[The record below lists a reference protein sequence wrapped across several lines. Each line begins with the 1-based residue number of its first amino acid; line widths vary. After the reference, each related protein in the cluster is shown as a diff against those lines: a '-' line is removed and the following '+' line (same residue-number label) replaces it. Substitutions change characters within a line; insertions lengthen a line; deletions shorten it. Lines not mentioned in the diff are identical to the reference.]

1 MFSISLLPPYV
12 DVGPDGQRLGEI
24 VVGTFRERFAACW
37 RHDESPSVLEAE
49 WATSLQQL
57 LHGKSSVALRT
68 DPRFA
73 WILYR
78 EDRKVYVQ
86 QQGLFPHWEG
96 SLDSDGTIESVPPR
110 RTLTDEGER
119 ISEWQTTVEDIR
131 DFLTLDKTV

>member
-1 MFSISLLPPYV
+1 MFSIKILRS
-12 DVGPDGQRLGEI
+12 DVATGPDGQRLGEI
-24 VVGTFRERFAACW
+24 VVGTFRERFAAYW
-37 RHDESPSVLEAE
+37 RQADSPEIVEAE
-49 WATSLQQL
+49 WAASLQQL
-57 LHGKSSVALRT
+57 LDGKSAIALRT

-86 QQGLFPHWEG
+86 QQGLFPSWEG
-96 SLDSDGTIESVPPR
+96 SLGSDGMIESVPPR

-131 DFLTLDKTV
+131 DFLARDGTV